1 LAGSFAGMSPA
12 LVHRASHWRAAAQ
25 EKDGMA
31 EDEPWQDPKSP
42 QDARLA
48 SLDERLARAQAEE
61 AERTA
66 GSRWTAPL
74 TSKTEGGRILSVLF
88 GYPLGSALIGWV
100 IDRWAGTSWV
110 VLAMLFLGF
119 GAAIREVWKIST
131 QKPDQAE
138 GSD

>member
-1 LAGSFAGMSPA
+1 
-12 LVHRASHWRAAAQ
+12 
-25 EKDGMA
+25 MA
-31 EDEPWQDPKSP
+31 EDEPRQDPKSP

-61 AERTA
+61 AKRTA

-74 TSKTEGGRILSVLF
+74 TSKSEGTRILSVLV
-88 GYPLGSALIGWV
+88 GYPAGSALIGWL
-100 IDRWAGTSWV
+100 IDRWTGTRWV

-119 GAAIREVWKIST
+119 GAAIREVWKMSK
-131 QKPDQAE
+131 QKPERAE